1 MSETRRKTDL
11 ARGATEA
18 NRPARVARSGAVDAF
33 LDAARSVAPPSAE
46 ARGRLIFALDATM
59 SRQPSWD
66 LACSLQAE
74 MFEAAAEA
82 GGLSVQLVYFRGT
95 AETRASKWVAD
106 ARSLAA
112 MMERIDCRGG
122 RTQIR
127 KVLTHARKAAEERPV
142 AAMVYVGDCMEESVD
157 ELCGRAGELAL
168 RGVKA
173 FMFHE
178 GRDPAAERAFRE
190 IARIT
195 GGVYLPFDAGAA
207 AELKAL
213 LGAVAT
219 YAAGGRKALEA
230 ARTPA
235 ARRLLS
241 DMR

>member
-1 MSETRRKTDL
+1 MRKTDRRTDV
-11 ARGATEA
+11 ATPRTDHGAPAAASPRGEI
-18 NRPARVARSGAVDAF
+18 DAF
-33 LDAARSVAPPSAE
+33 LEAARSVAPPAAE
-46 ARGRLIFALDATM
+46 AQGRLVFALDATM
-59 SRQPSWD
+59 SRQPTWD

-74 MFEAAAEA
+74 MFDAAARA
-82 GGLSVQLVYFRGT
+82 GGLSVQLVYFRGVS
-95 AETRASKWVAD
+95 ETRASKWVAD
-106 ARSLAA
+106 ARRLGA

-127 KVLTHARKAAEERPV
+127 RVLSHTAAEAAERPV
-142 AAMVYVGDCMEESVD
+142 AAMVYVGDCMEEDVD
-157 ELCGRAGELAL
+157 DLCARAGELAL
-168 RGVKA
+168 RGVRA

-178 GRDPAAERAFRE
+178 GGDPAAARAFRE
-190 IARIT
+190 IARVT
-195 GGVYLPFDAGAA
+195 GGVYLPFDARAA